1 MVTETRAQLER
12 FRYLRYAS
20 ALLFSGAPLTKGR
33 WLRWFNEG
41 GTDGVACQRL
51 QDLFRVGRDPLLCQM
66 VFSDPSVSRV
76 HAEFRVTVEGAVMV
90 VDLDSTNGLFR
101 NGERTRQV
109 ELVNGDILGFGRQLC
124 GFFEK

>member
-1 MVTETRAQLER
+1 M
-12 FRYLRYAS
+12 
-20 ALLFSGAPLTKGR
+20 
-33 WLRWFNEG
+33 
-41 GTDGVACQRL
+41 ACQRL